1 MASFKKQ
8 ILRQQHELCG
18 LTRQTRNSEHAF
30 HFFNN

>member
-8 ILRQQHELCG
+8 ILRQHELCG